1 MTYDQSVLND
11 YSVLSD
17 PNDTLHRQVQTIVSS
32 YNSAWDVLTE
42 LIQNSVDAVNMR
54 GSRESPASGFQG
66 IIYIHVNIENG
77 TGSVSCN
84 SVFVLHLCRFLN
96 PEEFMKRKA
105 MVQNP

>member
-66 IIYIHVNIENG
+66 IIYIPTVSLDAISLVASSCGYDRGYIEQ
-77 TGSVSCN
+77 
-84 SVFVLHLCRFLN
+84 H
-96 PEEFMKRKA
+96 A
-105 MVQNP
+105 AQ